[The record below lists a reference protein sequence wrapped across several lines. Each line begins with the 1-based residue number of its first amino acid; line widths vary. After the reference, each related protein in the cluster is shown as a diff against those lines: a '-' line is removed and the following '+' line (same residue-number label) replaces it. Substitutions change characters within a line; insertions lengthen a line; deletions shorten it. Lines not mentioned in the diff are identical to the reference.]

1 MVNVLV
7 SSAVY
12 RVFEPRSGQTKDY
25 LIGVYCFSANHAS
38 LRRKT
43 KDWLA
48 QNKTNVLEWR
58 DMPTS
63 GLLFQYTST
72 KSNKADMIIISSN
85 M

>member
-1 MVNVLV
+1 MVSVLV

-38 LRRKT
+38 FRRKT